1 MGRDASAVDGAG
13 DTTAVRSRSSTSRSV
28 WVFLSCDGPV
38 LTWKEI
44 STRCTWPWAIQ
55 SGADVLG
62 PPSRPPSPLG
72 NVTNVRKRRRLNVDF
87 EELKKAGVG
96 ESTVLADEVWMMEV
110 RIISFG
116 IADVRKC
123 KTRRGYVFVYIGG
136 ELKLIFTGTN
146 MTP

>member
-1 MGRDASAVDGAG
+1 M
-13 DTTAVRSRSSTSRSV
+13 
-28 WVFLSCDGPV
+28 
-38 LTWKEI
+38 
-44 STRCTWPWAIQ
+44 
-55 SGADVLG
+55 
-62 PPSRPPSPLG
+62 
-72 NVTNVRKRRRLNVDF
+72 TNVRKRRRLNVDF